1 MGGNS
6 RLGAYSNKYGI
17 LRYIKALILDF
28 LIGDQNRSETLIC
41 FVFVFCCCCCCFFC
55 FFQNRLFPRLK
66 GQLCISMVTVKRQ
79 GGIIQIMIIEL
90 LGLLKTFRRQKTAL
104 NM

>member
-28 LIGDQNRSETLIC
+28 LIGDQNRSETLMC
-41 FVFVFCCCCCCFFC
+41 FVFFVVVVVFLFLFFFKIDCF
-55 FFQNRLFPRLK
+55 P
-66 GQLCISMVTVKRQ
+66 G
-79 GGIIQIMIIEL
+79 
-90 LGLLKTFRRQKTAL
+90 
-104 NM
+104 